1 MRPMLIAILGSIL
14 YLLMLSVYVK
24 RIRQQRQTGR
34 VDLAKRYTAI
44 IVIMALPLVVIPWS
58 HLL

>member
-24 RIRQQRQTGR
+24 LIRQQRQRGR
-34 VDLAKRYTAI
+34 ADLAKRYTAI
-44 IVIMALPLVVIPWS
+44 IVIMALPMVVIPWS